1 MTFTYDLDPHGE
13 PTIVE
18 EKRGISVVWES
29 GLGRRP
35 EQHEIGGIWRFEHAD
50 WKFTVT
56 VEGELFDAAW
66 APGKDG
72 DLVEVYGSAPRISL
86 HTYAKPKRNL
96 GDVVPHDINQIIADA
111 MITIYS
117 KGGRFPGRIEY
128 SGPYGLKRE
137 YASNN

>member
-1 MTFTYDLDPHGE
+1 MTFVYRLDTSGD

-18 EKRGISVVWES
+18 EKRGICVVWES

-35 EQHEIGGIWRFEHAD
+35 ERYDIGGIWRFEHAD
-50 WKFTVT
+50 WKLSVT
-56 VEGELFDAAW
+56 VEGESYDAGW
-66 APGKDG
+66 APGEDG
-72 DLVEVYGSAPRISL
+72 ALVEVYGPAPRISL
-86 HTYAKPKRNL
+86 HTYAKPKRLL

-117 KGGRFPGRIEY
+117 KGGHFPGRIEY

-137 YASNN
+137 YAPNQ